1 VSILTSV
8 LKMIKLGESEVSQSI
23 SIVLTKVEDEEEAT
37 EMLAVRIEEI
47 MELNEEIGTLV
58 SKIN

>member
-1 VSILTSV
+1 MSILTSV

>member
-37 EMLAVRIEEI
+37 EMLAERIEEI
-47 MELNEEIGTLV
+47 MELNEEIGTIV

>member
-1 VSILTSV
+1 
-8 LKMIKLGESEVSQSI
+8 MIKLGESEVSQSI

-37 EMLAVRIEEI
+37 EMLAERIEEI
-47 MELNEEIGTLV
+47 MELNEEIGTIV